1 MRGRKVTGG
10 APRRTELRSNGACH
24 FETYDE
30 AAPGSVAPYVSSI
43 AAVSARDLAHQ
54 GQPQSSPFALSGTRE
69 SVKRSEDPLAVRLRD
84 TGSMA
89 ADTQFR
95 PAPGAANAHFD
106 GRRPVAPGV
115 LQEVPD
121 HPAEQARV
129 AAHGNGLALELDGL
143 VTCTFLARECEQI
156 NLSAGKHTRCVSRDD
171 LAKASV
177 ARAPRRFQVSRLPQ
191 RFRQRS
197 YTETQKA

>member
-1 MRGRKVTGG
+1 MV
-10 APRRTELRSNGACH
+10 
-24 FETYDE
+24 
-30 AAPGSVAPYVSSI
+30 
-43 AAVSARDLAHQ
+43 
-54 GQPQSSPFALSGTRE
+54 
-69 SVKRSEDPLAVRLRD
+69 
-84 TGSMA
+84 

-143 VTCTFLARECEQI
+143 VTCAFLAREREQI
-156 NLSAGKHTRCVSRDD
+156 NLFIYVQSLHYLQATGQQD
-171 LAKASV
+171 LVDQCIELSDV
-177 ARAPRRFQVSRLPQ
+177 EFEVML
-191 RFRQRS
+191 
-197 YTETQKA
+197 T